1 MIEEYD
7 WFKYLVSELSIG
19 LHGFKERGR
28 GMNLQPLHLAQS
40 YQSYQVYTTSELNN
54 FPVQYMQQYEL
65 NYALDIL
72 I

>member
-1 MIEEYD
+1 
-7 WFKYLVSELSIG
+7 
-19 LHGFKERGR
+19 
-28 GMNLQPLHLAQS
+28 MNLQPLHLAQS